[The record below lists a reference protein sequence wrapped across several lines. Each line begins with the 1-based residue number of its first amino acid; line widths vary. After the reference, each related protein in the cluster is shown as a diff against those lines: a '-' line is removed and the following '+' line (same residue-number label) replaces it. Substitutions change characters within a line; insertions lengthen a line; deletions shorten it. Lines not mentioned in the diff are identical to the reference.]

1 MVERSQGRRISEFP
15 AIGTIQD
22 SDEITYISQGVNFRM
37 TYGDFLDTLGVTGT
51 IVQDG
56 ASGGTPILDTQ
67 GTVNNI
73 RNLEGG
79 SGIKTQT
86 SPENGAQIDHDFL
99 FDGTGQA
106 LSDNPSAAQP
116 KFKSISAGTGISVV
130 TDGDK
135 IVVAQSA
142 VPGSAKTVIVN
153 EVGDFPA
160 PAAGII
166 TLADSTEYRLINDID
181 VGANRFVVGAG
192 SAISG
197 ANSDVTAL
205 TYTGSGIM
213 FTGLDQS
220 FRLERI
226 KINCASG
233 TVWDMTDTTPF
244 TNLYQIDN
252 VTIACLNLGTL
263 TNMGAVQITNTAW
276 TGTGTGI
283 VWSGASGGAYVS
295 DRNIGVIT
303 SANPIYDLTG
313 ATLSSW
319 TNVNSLYTLDDAGS
333 FLLKGDA
340 DSANVTSLGTL
351 TNARI
356 DGTGTPLSGITSD
369 DALWQFFAN
378 DDIADTRT
386 EGLLSLQ
393 GNSTNTGT
401 AAAGQGVAVLVAGTW
416 VVELQGQTTGTDAGR
431 ITINT
436 GKVNRLPIDASVTIN
451 PASGGSQTMALYI
464 AVNGSV
470 IANSKRTATASP
482 TVTASITAVW
492 QIDADPADFV
502 EIFVANDS
510 AATDVLVSS
519 AILRVN

>member
-15 AIGTIQD
+15 ATGAIQD
-22 SDEITYISQGVNFRM
+22 SDEITFISQGSNFRM
-37 TYGDFLDTLGVTGT
+37 TYADFLATLGVTGS
-51 IVQDG
+51 IVAKGD
-56 ASGGTPILDTQ
+56 GTPVLDTQ
-67 GTVNNI
+67 GTINNI
-73 RNLEGG
+73 RDIEGG

-86 SPENGAQIDHDFL
+86 SPDDGVLVSHDFL
-99 FDGTGQA
+99 FD
-106 LSDNPSAAQP
+106 SAGEKLIIDASADQP
-116 KFKSISAGTGISVV
+116 KYKSISGGSGISVT
-130 TDGDK
+130 TDGNK
-135 IVVAQSA
+135 IVIAQSA

-153 EVGDFPA
+153 ELGDFPA
-160 PAAGII
+160 PAGGVI

-181 VGANRFVVGAG
+181 VGANRFVMGDG

-205 TYTGSGIM
+205 TSSTTGVM
-213 FTGLDQS
+213 FTGLDKS
-220 FRLERI
+220 NRLERI
-226 KINCASG
+226 AINCTSG
-233 TVWDMTDTTPF
+233 TVWDMTATTPF
-244 TNLYQIDN
+244 DAVFQIDN
-252 VTIACLNLGTL
+252 VTIDCLNLGTI
-263 TNMGAVQITNTAW
+263 TNMRAVQITNTAW
-276 TGTGTGI
+276 VAAGTGI
-283 VWSGASGGAYVS
+283 VWSGANGGAFVS

-319 TNVNSLYTLDDAGS
+319 TNVNSLYTLGNAGA

-340 DSANVTSLGTL
+340 GSINITSLGTL
-351 TNARI
+351 ENARI
-356 DGTGTPLSGITSD
+356 NGTGTPLSGITTN

-393 GNSTNTGT
+393 GNATDTAT

-416 VVELQGQTTGTDAGR
+416 VVELEGQTTGTTGGK
-431 ITINT
+431 ITIDT
-436 GKVNRLPIDASVTIN
+436 GKVNRLPIDAAITIE
-451 PASGGSQTMALYI
+451 PDSGGAQSMALYI
-464 AVNGSV
+464 AINGSV
-470 IANSKRTATASP
+470 VANSKRTASASP
-482 TVTASITAVW
+482 GSPTSLTAIW
-492 QIDADPADFV
+492 QVDADPDDDV